1 MDPNGL
7 SDPYVKFRLIP
18 FSNEKKVVKF
28 KTKTLK
34 ATLNPV
40 WNESFILYN
49 FKTNNNKLFK
59 IILLNLFAQ

>member
-18 FSNEKKVVKF
+18 CRDDKKIVKF

-40 WNESFILYN
+40 WNESFTL
-49 FKTNNNKLFK
+49 
-59 IILLNLFAQ
+59 